1 MDWNWGSTIAI
12 LLDECFTT
20 YHHVQFFFESRPRGC
35 TRKKNPQKNRHGP
48 RRWADLPTFWFRSE
62 AMHLGLGWWILMN
75 VGLMGF
81 FHLIGGWVSN
91 VVSFHLF
98 VLCSTSPHSFRKM
111 MRFSIHPFHP
121 SVTTRI
127 FRFEKE
133 SRRGR
138 LDTKVADRRIL
149 QKPAAYVSCI
159 SMYLSLFVPFKAHM
173 FDVNL
178 TVPSCSRWL

>member
-1 MDWNWGSTIAI
+1 MNVSQHTVMSSSFLNHDLEDAPEKI
-12 LLDECFTT
+12 
-20 YHHVQFFFESRPRGC
+20 
-35 TRKKNPQKNRHGP
+35 PQKNRHGP
-48 RRWADLPTFWFRSE
+48 RPWADLPTFWFRSE
-62 AMHLGLGWWILMN
+62 AMHLGLGWWILMD

-98 VLCSTSPHSFRKM
+98 VLRSTSPHSFRKM
-111 MRFSIHPFHP
+111 MRFFDTSFSPECNHQD
-121 SVTTRI
+121 
-127 FRFEKE
+127 FRFETE

-138 LDTKVADRRIL
+138 LDTKVADRKTL

-159 SMYLSLFVPFKAHM
+159 SMYLSLFVLFKAHM